1 MAMTDARPEG
11 VPEMGEVRLAMLGE
25 ALRRGWAD
33 MRRAPGYAVFFAGVY
48 VAQEESDGNFIRPN
62 FFGFASDISRGLPL
76 RKPYGAFADAGRR
89 DASV

>member
-48 VAQEESDGNFIRPN
+48 VAL
-62 FFGFASDISRGLPL
+62 GLVMAAVTL
-76 RKPYGAFADAGRR
+76 
-89 DASV
+89 